1 MARSI
6 TTFTASVI
14 NRLLTGEL
22 CPTELKTTQAVRLT
36 QLGCLDIDNRS
47 RLIITPNAERV
58 LKRYRK
64 NKNQLTCDL
73 KVEKALTEILKE
85 DGAVTQHR
93 QVWVAVGQTECTRAE
108 VLTSL
113 QKLRD
118 SGYLKSF
125 RRSGNN
131 FQVFWALKEDEPEA
145 PEFGS
150 LADSEP
156 VPIEESGWGAA
167 DLTQVMDFEPD
178 PEPGR

>member
-36 QLGCLDIDNRS
+36 QLGCLDIDDRS
-47 RLIITPNAERV
+47 RLIITPKADRV
-58 LKRYRK
+58 LRRYRK
-64 NKNQLTCDL
+64 SKNQLACDL

-93 QVWVAVGQTECTRAE
+93 QVWVAVGQNECTRAE

-118 SGYLKSF
+118 TGYLKSF

-131 FQVFWALKEDEPEA
+131 FQVFWALLEDLPEPAEFETLDEVTDEPEPS
-145 PEFGS
+145 PEN
-150 LADSEP
+150 LN
-156 VPIEESGWGAA
+156 EE
-167 DLTQVMDFEPD
+167 VNN
-178 PEPGR
+178 